1 MEGMT
6 MEPENLTFEHLTID
20 EARAQAITMLRSLVK
35 VKVSKINNLIRDIER
50 AKNSREVQ
58 RIMWNA
64 YMAGTG
70 FGVSGSDWQK
80 FHKGV

>member
-1 MEGMT
+1 

-50 AKNSREVQ
+50 AQNSREVQ

>member
-1 MEGMT
+1 
-6 MEPENLTFEHLTID
+6 MEPENLTFEHLTLD
-20 EARAQAITMLRSLVK
+20 EARAQAIVMLRSLVK

-50 AKNSREVQ
+50 AKNSRDVQ
-58 RIMWNA
+58 RIMWNT